1 MGALSVVSTGADII
15 SDGELSAGD
24 GVQALITGAQI
35 VFPVFGVI
43 YGAIDLGFTVFTD
56 QSLTPRIKEGI
67 DSNINGSIKLK

>member
-35 VFPVFGVI
+35 VFQC
-43 YGAIDLGFTVFTD
+43 LGLFMV
-56 QSLTPRIKEGI
+56 QLT
-67 DSNINGSIKLK
+67 